1 MVSLSELNILSSL
14 SSSEVS
20 EEVNVN
26 DAATNCGGRV
36 SSGTT
41 LYAFSIRS
49 IWGSINMLPIQS
61 WVIQNIVISIQRKGR
76 REVPWVSCIA
86 IHNTVGA
93 LIDSQSSNV

>member
-36 SSGTT
+36 TSGTT
-41 LYAFSIRS
+41 LYAFPIRS
-49 IWGSINMLPIQS
+49 IWGSITCFQFKAGS
-61 WVIQNIVISIQRKGR
+61 FK
-76 REVPWVSCIA
+76 
-86 IHNTVGA
+86 TF
-93 LIDSQSSNV
+93 SSASKEKAEEKFPGSVV